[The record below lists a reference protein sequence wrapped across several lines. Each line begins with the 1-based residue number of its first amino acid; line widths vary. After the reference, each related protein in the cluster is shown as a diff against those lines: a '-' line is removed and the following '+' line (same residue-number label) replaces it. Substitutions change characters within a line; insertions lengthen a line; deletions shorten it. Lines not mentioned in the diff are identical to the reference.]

1 MSKAKT
7 FFKLFRPKGGSST
20 FLQKLLLPFYL
31 SKVQT
36 SKIFCRILL
45 MKNHFSKVQSFLD
58 RKDKS
63 SKGGSRTAATSK
75 MKRFVIRLC
84 LEYRLRYK
92 PIPKLNFI
100 FQICFHQRKHKN
112 NSFITNSNKD

>member
-7 FFKLFRPKGGSST
+7 FFKLFRPKGGSNT

-45 MKNHFSKVQSFLD
+45 MKNHFSKVQSFLNINETEKISLAKAD
-58 RKDKS
+58 LGLLQHPRWN
-63 SKGGSRTAATSK
+63 A
-75 MKRFVIRLC
+75 L
-84 LEYRLRYK
+84 
-92 PIPKLNFI
+92 
-100 FQICFHQRKHKN
+100 
-112 NSFITNSNKD
+112 